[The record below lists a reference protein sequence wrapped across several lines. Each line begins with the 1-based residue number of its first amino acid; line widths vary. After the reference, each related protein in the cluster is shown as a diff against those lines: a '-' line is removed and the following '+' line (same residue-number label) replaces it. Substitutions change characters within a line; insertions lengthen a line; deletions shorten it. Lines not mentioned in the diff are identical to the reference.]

1 MKLKKPGSQ
10 GKGKKGKNMKAS
22 EFLKKNYSELTETAR
37 NIIETSD
44 QSFDDWAGEF
54 ETVDDFNDFAEE
66 LSRIED

>member
-1 MKLKKPGSQ
+1 
-10 GKGKKGKNMKAS
+10 MKAS

-66 LSRIED
+66 ISRIED